1 MPQARESLGVN
12 CYGSMFAENSIGQ
25 LDAPTRPLRD
35 KRQALRK
42 SRGRHAAGRDRDGTT
57 DKEQA
62 RLASQSHPQDEHYRG
77 FLFNQKVRHSRCLK
91 PCPANTADPDPRM
104 GQLPRSKRD
113 GTMIC
118 SHGQLPDHRAQ
129 AGALNS
135 RFL

>member
-1 MPQARESLGVN
+1 MRRA
-12 CYGSMFAENSIGQ
+12 
-25 LDAPTRPLRD
+25 DACPLRD

-42 SRGRHAAGRDRDGTT
+42 SRGRHAAARDRDGTT

-62 RLASQSHPQDEHYRG
+62 RLAKQSHPQDEHYRG

-113 GTMIC
+113 GTMLC